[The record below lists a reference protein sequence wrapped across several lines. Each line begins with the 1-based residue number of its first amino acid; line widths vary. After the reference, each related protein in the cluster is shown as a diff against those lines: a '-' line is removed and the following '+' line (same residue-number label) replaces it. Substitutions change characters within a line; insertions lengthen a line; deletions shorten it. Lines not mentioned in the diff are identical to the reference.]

1 MTALLIAYALN
12 VLDYFITAY
21 WVRLYGTDIEANP
34 FMRWAFENNVA
45 WAVKIFAVGGLF
57 ALVGYLVKRYHKCAW
72 AGKFLAVAYG
82 VLLIYHIVLYLYCRA
97 WI

>member
-1 MTALLIAYALN
+1 MTALLIAYTLN
-12 VLDYFITAY
+12 IIDYAITAY
-21 WVRLYGTDIEANP
+21 WVSLYGTEVEANP

-45 WAVKIFAVGGLF
+45 WAVKILAVGGLF

-82 VLLIYHIVLYLYCRA
+82 LIVLYHCLL
-97 WI
+97 IIITI